1 MRKIF
6 AAVLLLGFLFNVHAQ
21 GRKIIIHSIAIEGN
35 ISADASTVRL
45 NSGLAEGASISGD
58 DLQEAI
64 RNLWSLGIFS
74 DVQIFLVNQ
83 AADGIDIL
91 IRVKEFP
98 RMRKISYTGYD
109 ALSET
114 DVKEALNAY
123 RGMVVTPSKIADM
136 KERLLKKYMQ
146 EGYLL
151 AKVSIDTVNTA
162 KQRVDVNVV
171 IDEGAEVQIEKI
183 TFHGN
188 THLDSDDLLDAM
200 EDTKE
205 DRWWRSAD
213 FDETKYLADKD
224 RVAGYYKENGYRD
237 AEIVKDS
244 VYYSGNKEDLYIDI
258 WIYEGNKYY
267 FGDLSFD
274 GNKVFSTPELAATLG
289 IQKGDVYD
297 QKQYD
302 EGIRDRLQKLY
313 YNQGYLFARITP
325 LETPVN
331 NDTLNVTFNIN
342 EGQVVRIKNIEITG
356 NTKTNEKVIRR
367 EFKIYPGN
375 IFNSAKL
382 ERSVRELQ
390 ILNYFSNIVP
400 DVRMIPDDPNH
411 VNLKVNVAE
420 KSTDTANMSAG
431 YSERDGVI
439 GSLGLSF
446 NNFSLAH
453 PLSGGDGQRFSIDWQ
468 FGRIYRSFSISF
480 TEPWLMDTPTLAGF
494 SIFDTRSGGGFYPWD
509 RSDRGASIHLGRRF
523 YWPDNYFRGDW
534 IIKASSSSIS
544 NIRDAQLLAQY
555 QALGTLGRTNQFSL
569 TQIITRDSRNSPEFP
584 TFGSS
589 NSLSTQLSGGPLG
602 GDQHYFKS
610 VFTSDWFIPLPFKL
624 VLYAQNKF
632 GIIKEFSNN
641 KVLLFG
647 EYFYMGGS
655 GLGFAEGLR
664 GYEDGQVG
672 PLTSSL
678 RPLGGRSMVKS
689 TLELRFPI
697 SQNPTIFGLLFAE
710 GGNTWQNIGETNPF
724 QIKRSMGAGVRLFMP
739 LVGIIGIDF
748 GYGFDYL
755 DEYGNRSG
763 KWKMHFQ
770 FGRF

>member
-1 MRKIF
+1 MRKIL
-6 AAVLLLGFLFNVHAQ
+6 AALLLLGLFTSIHAQ
-21 GRKIIIHSIAIEGN
+21 GRKITIHSITIDGN
-35 ISADASTVRL
+35 TSADASTVRL
-45 NSGLAEGASISGD
+45 NSGLAKGSTISGD
-58 DLQEAI
+58 DLQTAI
-64 RNLWSLGIFS
+64 KNLWSLGIFE
-74 DVQIFLVNQ
+74 DVQIYLVNQ
-83 AADGIDIL
+83 AVDGIDIL
-91 IRVKEFP
+91 IRVKEYP

-114 DVKEALNAY
+114 EVKEALSAF
-123 RGMVVTPSKIADM
+123 RGMVITAYKMSDM
-136 KERLLKKYMQ
+136 KERLLKKYMK

-151 AKVSIDTVNTA
+151 AKVNIDTANLA

-171 IDEGAEVQIEKI
+171 IDEGEEVQIEKI
-183 TFHGN
+183 TIHGN
-188 THLDSDDLLDAM
+188 QNIDSDDLVGAM

-213 FDETKYLADKD
+213 FDAKKYEADKE
-224 RVAGYYKENGYRD
+224 RVTGFYKENGYRD

-244 VYYSGNKEDLYIDI
+244 VYYGKDKEQLFIDI
-258 WIYEGNKYY
+258 WMYEGNKYF
-267 FGDLSFD
+267 FGDLTFD
-274 GNKVFSTPELAATLG
+274 GNKVFSVPELASSLG
-289 IQKGDVYD
+289 IKKGDAYD

-325 LETPVN
+325 LETPVHG
-331 NDTLNVTFNIN
+331 DTLNVTFNIN
-342 EGQVVRIKNIEITG
+342 EGQVVRIKEIEITG

-367 EFKIYPGN
+367 EFKIQPGD

-411 VNLKVNVAE
+411 VNLKVTVAE

-446 NNFSLAH
+446 NNFSLSH

-509 RSDRGASIHLGRRF
+509 RSDRGASVHLGRRF

-534 IIKASSSSIS
+534 IVKVASSSIS
-544 NIRDAQLLAQY
+544 NIRDSQLEAQY
-555 QALGTLGRTNQFSL
+555 AALGTLGRTNQFSI
-569 TQIITRDSRNSPEFP
+569 TQIISRDSRNSPEFP

-610 VFTSDWFIPLPFKL
+610 IFTSDWYIPLPFKL
-624 VLYAQNKF
+624 VLFAQNKF

-678 RPLGGRSMVKS
+678 RPLGGRSMIKS

-697 SQNPTIFGLLFAE
+697 SQSPTIFGLFFAE
-710 GGNTWQNIGETNPF
+710 GGNAWQNIGETNPF
-724 QIKRSMGAGVRLFMP
+724 QLRRSVGAGVRLFMP

-748 GYGFDYL
+748 GYGFDYY
-755 DEYGNRSG
+755 DEFGTRTG